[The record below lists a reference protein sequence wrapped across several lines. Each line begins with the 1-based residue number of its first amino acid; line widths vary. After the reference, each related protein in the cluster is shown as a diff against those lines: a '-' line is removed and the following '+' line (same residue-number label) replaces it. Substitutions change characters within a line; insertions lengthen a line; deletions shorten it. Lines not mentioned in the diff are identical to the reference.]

1 VSSQDHPGLASR
13 VWIWYLGLGALSGA
27 VFVLSDHPW
36 VQASAQMAIYAVSAL
51 LLVRRWWSGR
61 RAHPE
66 PLLTLAVVAFGLY
79 FTASIAGALVPLLA
93 TSTEAVPIPSPLDGL
108 FLLSY
113 ALLGLFLWR
122 LGSRSAGA
130 GRRDILDMLI
140 VIGGV
145 APVFW
150 AFLVAPLLEGDT
162 PLPALLT
169 LLAYPVSVFGLVAL
183 TVRLAFVARRRTV
196 LHVLLAGWIVG
207 ELTAD
212 VIFLSVGVNE
222 VYVYGQ
228 AWQALWI
235 ASATCIGSLAL
246 HPRAGVLFARST
258 LPQVNGARRMW
269 VLAGCLAAPIAT
281 IAYQEASTHS
291 DTEVLVAAVAAFLLV
306 FLLCLRL
313 TGLMVDNA
321 EQLRVQERLQRLSDD
336 LVHQSKHDPLTGLGN
351 RLLFAERADDALDFR
366 SRESDRGLAV
376 LLLDLDDFKLV
387 NDTFGHDA
395 GDRVL
400 VEVSRRL
407 AGIAEHG
414 VDVFR
419 LGGDEF
425 AFLIPDARL
434 PDALRL
440 ADRVGVVL
448 AEPFD
453 LGPREVR
460 PVACIGVSIALA
472 GQSRLKLL
480 AEADL
485 AMYVGKSRGQG
496 VPCVFDAALHRETLD
511 RHQLERDLRDAVRRG
526 ELRVMYQP
534 LVRLLGRDIV
544 GVEALLRWDHPTR
557 GTVRPVDFIPLAE
570 TTGAILEMGDWVLR
584 ESLSQLRAWD
594 AAVPQHRL
602 SMSVNV
608 SPRQLADPEFVTR
621 AADAL
626 SASGLDPSRVTLEI
640 TEASFGEDAET
651 MIARL
656 HELKALG
663 VMLAIDDFGT
673 EYSSLSKLRQIP
685 VDTLKIDKSFVDGIA
700 DDQAERALTAAIVSL
715 ASSLDKSAV
724 AEGIETEGQR
734 SQLLLLGVELGQ
746 GYLFSRPVP
755 PEEISDRV
763 QALVDRLA
771 AVGRA

>member
-1 VSSQDHPGLASR
+1 
-13 VWIWYLGLGALSGA
+13 
-27 VFVLSDHPW
+27 
-36 VQASAQMAIYAVSAL
+36 
-51 LLVRRWWSGR
+51 
-61 RAHPE
+61 
-66 PLLTLAVVAFGLY
+66 
-79 FTASIAGALVPLLA
+79 
-93 TSTEAVPIPSPLDGL
+93 
-108 FLLSY
+108 
-113 ALLGLFLWR
+113 
-122 LGSRSAGA
+122 
-130 GRRDILDMLI
+130 
-140 VIGGV
+140 
-145 APVFW
+145 
-150 AFLVAPLLEGDT
+150 
-162 PLPALLT
+162 
-169 LLAYPVSVFGLVAL
+169 
-183 TVRLAFVARRRTV
+183 
-196 LHVLLAGWIVG
+196 
-207 ELTAD
+207 
-212 VIFLSVGVNE
+212 
-222 VYVYGQ
+222 
-228 AWQALWI
+228 
-235 ASATCIGSLAL
+235 
-246 HPRAGVLFARST
+246 
-258 LPQVNGARRMW
+258 
-269 VLAGCLAAPIAT
+269 
-281 IAYQEASTHS
+281 
-291 DTEVLVAAVAAFLLV
+291 
-306 FLLCLRL
+306 
-313 TGLMVDNA
+313 
-321 EQLRVQERLQRLSDD
+321 
-336 LVHQSKHDPLTGLGN
+336 
-351 RLLFAERADDALDFR
+351 
-366 SRESDRGLAV
+366 
-376 LLLDLDDFKLV
+376 
-387 NDTFGHDA
+387 
-395 GDRVL
+395 
-400 VEVSRRL
+400 
-407 AGIAEHG
+407 
-414 VDVFR
+414 
-419 LGGDEF
+419 
-425 AFLIPDARL
+425 
-434 PDALRL
+434 
-440 ADRVGVVL
+440 
-448 AEPFD
+448 
-453 LGPREVR
+453 
-460 PVACIGVSIALA
+460 
-472 GQSRLKLL
+472 
-480 AEADL
+480 
-485 AMYVGKSRGQG
+485 MYVGKSRGQG